1 MEISEINKND
11 LELKCVGIITQCL
24 ADLGQKDNDAENKV
38 MLAQKLAKDLK
49 KRYSFMPF
57 DAVVLAFENGVRDSE
72 LFVICPATWCK
83 WLNKMRAEIWDG
95 WHHFELGNF
104 HVIQPHVKQIM
115 KQQPLMLMEYKKKK
129 LSTNNC

>member
-24 ADLGQKDNDAENKV
+24 ADLGQKDNDPENKV

-49 KRYSFMPF
+49 MRYSSIPF
-57 DAVVLAFENGVRDSE
+57 DAVVLAFDNGVRDSE
-72 LFVICPATWCK
+72 LFVICPGTWCK
-83 WLNKMRAEIWDG
+83 WLNKMKAEIWDG

-129 LSTNNC
+129 LLTNNC